1 MYGISQVNGRM
12 EGGLT
17 LMKDITR
24 VLAAPKQLRRT
35 RVVAH
40 VWRIEALEYF
50 QMSASGIKGVMP
62 TNVPGG
68 GFSQ

>member
-12 EGGLT
+12 EGGLK
-17 LMKDITR
+17 LMKDINR

-40 VWRIEALEYF
+40 VWRIEALE
-50 QMSASGIKGVMP
+50 
-62 TNVPGG
+62 
-68 GFSQ
+68 